1 VNDARV
7 TIVVVPRDRYGV
19 TERMLETL
27 YERTP
32 APFELVYVD
41 VASPRRTRRYLEA
54 RARERGFRLVR
65 FDEVISPNQARNAGA
80 GLVTTEYTVFID
92 NDVIVSPDWL
102 APLVDRADETGAWVV
117 GPLYLIG
124 ELELGWIHA
133 AGGELLIEGEGDE
146 RMMRSDHLRQGEQ
159 LADLTRPLEAR
170 TCDFAEFHCMLVR
183 TETFAMIGPLD
194 EALLSTREHEDFA
207 LAISA
212 QGGRIWT
219 EPRSVVTYLPPPRHP
234 DLVGAFGP
242 PLRPSDVPYFARRWS
257 ERWNEASVEHFRRKH
272 GLGPFFR
279 KRVRNGNEQRIAFL
293 MPLRTVVRPVFGP
306 RVDDKLTRGLH
317 RLERR
322 LNRRL
327 VR

>member
-1 VNDARV
+1 
-7 TIVVVPRDRYGV
+7 
-19 TERMLETL
+19 MM
-27 YERTP
+27 
-32 APFELVYVD
+32 
-41 VASPRRTRRYLEA
+41 
-54 RARERGFRLVR
+54 
-65 FDEVISPNQARNAGA
+65 
-80 GLVTTEYTVFID
+80 
-92 NDVIVSPDWL
+92 
-102 APLVDRADETGAWVV
+102 
-117 GPLYLIG
+117 
-124 ELELGWIHA
+124 
-133 AGGELLIEGEGDE
+133 AGGIIVAEGFAILASVAWAAWLIAGD
-146 RMMRSDHLRQGEQ
+146 MG
-159 LADLTRPLEAR
+159 
-170 TCDFAEFHCMLVR
+170 
-183 TETFAMIGPLD
+183 
-194 EALLSTREHEDFA
+194 
-207 LAISA
+207 
-212 QGGRIWT
+212 
-219 EPRSVVTYLPPPRHP
+219 VVTYLPPPRHP